1 MDGGCSGGA
10 RPRQD
15 HAGVAEGDQEGV
27 PADRLVDGFVGQA
40 GLPAAEAV
48 VDDVED
54 LRLSCLGFAGE
65 DVQRPG
71 AETEDPGSG
80 PAVSV
85 VEGQGE

>member
-1 MDGGCSGGA
+1 MLRWG
-10 RPRQD
+10 
-15 HAGVAEGDQEGV
+15 
-27 PADRLVDGFVGQA
+27 
-40 GLPAAEAV
+40 AEAV

-80 PAVSV
+80 SAVSV